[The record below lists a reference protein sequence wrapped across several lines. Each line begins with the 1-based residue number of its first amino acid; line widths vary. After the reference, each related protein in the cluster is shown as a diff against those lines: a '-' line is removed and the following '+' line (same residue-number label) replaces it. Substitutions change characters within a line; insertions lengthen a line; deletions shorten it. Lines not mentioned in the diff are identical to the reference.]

1 MTKFGTTF
9 TNEDKVRKMTQD
21 LMQDVKDDK
30 AAMDNINASLK
41 QKRPSKCSNNF
52 TDILKEKMI
61 NHIDSNFE
69 VFKEYN
75 DNPEFKAFLAG
86 QMFKL
91 LIRTTIVL
99 QFQKFHS
106 WCICNR

>member
-1 MTKFGTTF
+1 MTA
-9 TNEDKVRKMTQD
+9 D

-30 AAMDNINASLK
+30 AAMNNINASLK
-41 QKRPSKCSNNF
+41 KKDIQNAQITF

-75 DNPEFKAFLAG
+75 DNPEFRAFLAG
-86 QMFKL
+86 QMFNLMLKDFSA
-91 LIRTTIVL
+91 RPTI
-99 QFQKFHS
+99 
-106 WCICNR
+106 

>member
-1 MTKFGTTF
+1 
-9 TNEDKVRKMTQD
+9 
-21 LMQDVKDDK
+21 LMEDVKADK
-30 AAMDNINASLK
+30 KAMSNINASI
-41 QKRPSKCSNNF
+41 QKSDFQNAQISF
-52 TDILKEKMI
+52 ADILKDKMI

-91 LIRTTIVL
+91 LISDFNSL
-99 QFQKFHS
+99 GSMQ
-106 WCICNR
+106 

>member
-1 MTKFGTTF
+1 
-9 TNEDKVRKMTQD
+9 
-21 LMQDVKDDK
+21 
-30 AAMDNINASLK
+30 
-41 QKRPSKCSNNF
+41 
-52 TDILKEKMI
+52 MI

-91 LIRTTIVL
+91 LINDIGNFKL
-99 QFQKFHS
+99 L
-106 WCICNR
+106 

>member
-1 MTKFGTTF
+1 MWFVPNTWLT
-9 TNEDKVRKMTQD
+9 
-21 LMQDVKDDK
+21 
-30 AAMDNINASLK
+30 
-41 QKRPSKCSNNF
+41 SNR
-52 TDILKEKMI
+52 KEKMI

-91 LIRTTIVL
+91 LIYDIGNFKIFFPPL
-99 QFQKFHS
+99 QKK
-106 WCICNR
+106 

>member
-1 MTKFGTTF
+1 
-9 TNEDKVRKMTQD
+9 MTQE

-30 AAMDNINASLK
+30 VAMENIMASL
-41 QKRPSKCSNNF
+41 SKNDFQNAQITF

-61 NHIDSNFE
+61 VHVDSNFE

-75 DNPEFKAFLAG
+75 DNPEFKALLSG

-91 LIRTTIVL
+91 LIKDIGRYY
-99 QFQKFHS
+99 FKS
-106 WCICNR
+106 N